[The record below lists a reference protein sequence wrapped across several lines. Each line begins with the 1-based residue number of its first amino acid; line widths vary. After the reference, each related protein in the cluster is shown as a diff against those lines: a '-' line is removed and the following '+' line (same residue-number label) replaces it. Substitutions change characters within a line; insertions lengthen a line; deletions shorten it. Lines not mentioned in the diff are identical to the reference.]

1 MKLDPNQVSETITE
15 KNKRQLLLHFNN
27 LIMKSILIKILFSD
41 CRFRGTVCEKK
52 CQDVQCDVQIQ
63 IQIQIQIKL
72 KNLDIIIKLLLD
84 KCSSRDQV
92 CINFYSVPASLL
104 DVVQGF
110 IGLDQQS
117 ICLFV

>member
-27 LIMKSILIKILFSD
+27 LIMKSILIKIPFSD
-41 CRFRGTVCEKK
+41 GRFRGTFCENK

-63 IQIQIQIKL
+63 IQVKL